1 VEVQSGLTLGLRSVV
16 CGQNS
21 RTGTRSSWARARANA
36 LAADRRPR
44 TFPAFLSY
52 FFPSPGEYIT
62 GNCVMFDPSKVLIL
76 LIPSLRTSSIRMME
90 WIGR

>member
-1 VEVQSGLTLGLRSVV
+1 MRHAACDRKLPLQLQGSGVAVRVHGPGTYSEIAGRTPQLRK
-16 CGQNS
+16 
-21 RTGTRSSWARARANA
+21 
-36 LAADRRPR
+36 RRLR
-44 TFPAFLSY
+44 RY

-62 GNCVMFDPSKVLIL
+62 GNCVMLDPSKVLIL

>member
-1 VEVQSGLTLGLRSVV
+1 MRHAACDRKLPSHLLGSADAVGAYGPGPYSEIAGRKPQLRKPAA
-16 CGQNS
+16 
-21 RTGTRSSWARARANA
+21 TR
-36 LAADRRPR
+36 
-44 TFPAFLSY
+44 Y

-62 GNCVMFDPSKVLIL
+62 GNCVTLDPSKVLIL